1 MPNMEEILPPKQKPK
16 QLDPISDIMAATKG
30 IPIAAFPG
38 QNHDAHAQVKGAYLQ
53 DPMNGKNPAMQ
64 RIKPVLEAN
73 IQEHMVHKYQEQVN
87 GVVKTTMEQMPQQ
100 TPEIMEGVMAFA
112 AQQVLN
118 ANQAMGQAQS
128 PEQQLVALEQKKVEL
143 EQQKL
148 QLDAAQNAAE
158 AALDAQK
165 LQLEEAKLTK
175 EAMESGQSA
184 AFRQEKADL
193 DRASKE
199 TMKTLELLTKV
210 SLEQNKAESQESMKT
225 MEQMIKAA
233 LDQEKLDLNYET
245 IRTRVLEKSAS
256 IDKDKQIKM
265 AELVSDMIK
274 EETKKKGD

>member
-1 MPNMEEILPPKQKPK
+1 M
-16 QLDPISDIMAATKG
+16 
-30 IPIAAFPG
+30 
-38 QNHDAHAQVKGAYLQ
+38 
-53 DPMNGKNPAMQ
+53 
-64 RIKPVLEAN
+64 
-73 IQEHMVHKYQEQVN
+73 
-87 GVVKTTMEQMPQQ
+87 
-100 TPEIMEGVMAFA
+100 
-112 AQQVLN
+112 
-118 ANQAMGQAQS
+118 
-128 PEQQLVALEQKKVEL
+128 
-143 EQQKL
+143 
-148 QLDAAQNAAE
+148 
-158 AALDAQK
+158 DAQK